1 YSADRRAVA
10 DEFNPGL
17 PLVTTPHHPYGHDD
31 QPGTWYV
38 YELANPNVGNYSPT
52 DVVVARSGPEIMAIL
67 RQPDFDFT
75 KQAVVSAPLTQPLT
89 PAREM
94 RLSII
99 RSGLHVSGKS
109 DGTSLVILPQQFSH
123 CLRARDSRVRLMRTN
138 LMMAG
143 MIFSGDVDTDILFD
157 YGLFSPACRR
167 ADLADLKQLDLK
179 IDQRMPHLMDDRLL
193 PDWNGVVA
201 RLRAALNAIR

>member
-1 YSADRRAVA
+1 
-10 DEFNPGL
+10 
-17 PLVTTPHHPYGHDD
+17 
-31 QPGTWYV
+31 
-38 YELANPNVGNYSPT
+38 
-52 DVVVARSGPEIMAIL
+52 MAIL

-99 RSGLHVSGKS
+99 RGGLHVSGKS
-109 DGTSLVILPQQFSH
+109 DGTSLVILPQQFSY

-143 MIFSGDVDTDILFD
+143 MIFSGDVDTEILFD